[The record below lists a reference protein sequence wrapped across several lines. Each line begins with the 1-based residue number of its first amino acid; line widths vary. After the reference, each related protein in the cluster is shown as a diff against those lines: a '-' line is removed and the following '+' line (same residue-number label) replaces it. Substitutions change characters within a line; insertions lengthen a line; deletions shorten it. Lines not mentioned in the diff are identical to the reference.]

1 MARAGRMVAHTHVAV
16 QHDTTA
22 LGVSTGMPAQP
33 IPAKIKAHATV
44 LVTHSV
50 VPAQRRIMDL
60 SVSTGMPACPILA

>member
-1 MARAGRMVAHTHVAV
+1 MHAAV
-16 QHDTTA
+16 QHDTMA
-22 LGVSTGMPAQP
+22 LGVSTEMPVQP

-44 LVTHSV
+44 LVIHSV